1 MRSEVAFCSLSSK
14 SAADLP
20 LHTRARKPF
29 AAEPRFTF
37 NGVPR
42 AAAETQLQPQHLN
55 ILTRKNYPCL
65 RDYVTYP
72 GKFTTTNLK
81 NILHFLFFWD
91 PATRSAQL
99 WTAACGEALH
109 ALDPDVAPGAS
120 QQPHRC
126 KPLSCKES
134 PQILTVAQSEVMLK
148 YCYRGYYDSESPS
161 SREEPGEDGCC
172 GPLDTRAM
180 RERARSPKT

>member
-20 LHTRARKPF
+20 LHTRAQKPF

-37 NGVPR
+37 NGVLR

-120 QQPHRC
+120 QRPHRC
-126 KPLSCKES
+126 KRLSCKES
-134 PQILTVAQSEVMLK
+134 PKILTVAQSKVMLK

-172 GPLDTRAM
+172 GPLDTRTM
-180 RERARSPKT
+180 RERARSPET